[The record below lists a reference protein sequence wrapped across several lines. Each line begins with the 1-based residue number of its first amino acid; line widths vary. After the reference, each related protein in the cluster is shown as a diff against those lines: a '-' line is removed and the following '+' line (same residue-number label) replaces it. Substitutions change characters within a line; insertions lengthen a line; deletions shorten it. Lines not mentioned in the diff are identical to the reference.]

1 MFTYRNS
8 AYKLT
13 LLFFVVNKID
23 AKKQKQMLYLYWLS
37 DFIKNKRYVT
47 GKLVYFYR
55 PVKGASLVRSWGMWL
70 RSSPSD

>member
-23 AKKQKQMLYLYWLS
+23 GKEAKLLMLYLY
-37 DFIKNKRYVT
+37 
-47 GKLVYFYR
+47 
-55 PVKGASLVRSWGMWL
+55 
-70 RSSPSD
+70 